1 MQRARSSAQRID
13 KQGSDR
19 HDEIHSN
26 TRCMHHY
33 RGWCD
38 FGAKAGVQRSSKGN
52 AQHNCRG
59 GRRTPALLAP
69 PTSNMSRTGMQITYR
84 VAFTRIGEI
93 LGKPIITF
101 ESPDASDEERLRYRI
116 SVAEALTRCT
126 PLPFT
131 EALGNAIAGR
141 PISIRL
147 IDERG
152 QRRI

>member
-1 MQRARSSAQRID
+1 MMKFIQIPVACTAIV
-13 KQGSDR
+13 
-19 HDEIHSN
+19 
-26 TRCMHHY
+26 
-33 RGWCD
+33 
-38 FGAKAGVQRSSKGN
+38 AGVI
-52 AQHNCRG
+52 
-59 GRRTPALLAP
+59 LAP
-69 PTSNMSRTGMQITYR
+69 RPACSDVRKEALNTIAEVGAALQRCLRPPASNMSRTGMQITYR

>member
-1 MQRARSSAQRID
+1 MMKFIQIHVACTAIVAGVILAPKPARSEVRKETLNTIAEVGAALQRCW
-13 KQGSDR
+13 R
-19 HDEIHSN
+19 P
-26 TRCMHHY
+26 
-33 RGWCD
+33 
-38 FGAKAGVQRSSKGN
+38 
-52 AQHNCRG
+52 
-59 GRRTPALLAP
+59 PA
-69 PTSNMSRTGMQITYR
+69 SNMPRTGMQITYR
-84 VAFTRIGEI
+84 AAFT
-93 LGKPIITF
+93 GKPIITF
-101 ESPDASDEERLRYRI
+101 ESPDASDDERLRYRI